1 MKRRRWAKV
10 LLALMLFVF
19 LTVVLGIGFL
29 HTGPGR
35 KRVLS
40 WLQDYL
46 FANQGIR
53 LETEELRYNLFDLAV
68 TLREARLSSR
78 TSPDLPPIL
87 TADRMYVDL
96 SLMSLLLR
104 GFLAIEQTR
113 IDSPE
118 VRILILKDGRT
129 NLPVS
134 EQDVEEESGGLPD
147 FIIESL
153 RLGNGSFSFR
163 DDRTGLQ
170 ARLGNWQ
177 MSIDGA
183 WSTLNHEIKLN
194 GEGAVK
200 LGDRE
205 VPISSLVLHA
215 DVPSNLEKATIRN
228 LQVRTPDASVQVS
241 GTVDD
246 LGDPNLGL
254 KVAAD
259 ADLARMAALAQ
270 ADVPVAGRV
279 HWDGEVRNGLQ
290 TMQVS
295 GSISGQNVSFR
306 SLDEVSLSSRV
317 LWDMAQKRLT
327 LSDLSVRSPEAELRG
342 EASLST
348 QATGQNTASLVVSR
362 LDLERLMR
370 GLDIGVR
377 VASQATG
384 RVEAAWAS
392 ENIDAANVRADLKL
406 SRTSGQPRRDTLPL
420 AGSVAVRK
428 DGGQA
433 QIRVNR
439 AESMGA
445 AVDADIRVSSLSNLQ
460 ENPNGR
466 ISGQLSGRVADLL
479 RLTSGLARFL
489 GKSGPLLGTEVGGPA
504 QFDARLGGTLQQP
517 TVRAEVRAPST
528 KVGNLEDVSLD
539 VAANYSAN
547 RVTVDRGVVAWADQ
561 RLLLGGAVSRL
572 QSSDPALD
580 LNARID
586 NGSIE
591 SLFLA
596 AGQTAPVTGKFKLL
610 AGAKGTVNN
619 PEVTANINASELKGF
634 GEALGTLTAEAT
646 LQNRALVSRLSLE
659 KPGDQGK
666 LDLDARYNLD
676 NQSYEFKADAPRFEL
691 TSLKL
696 GDRVLA
702 GVLSLTGSG
711 KGTVDNPTGTLK
723 VSGENLRYGDDAL
736 GNLEATLQ
744 AENREATLRASAPRF
759 SLDLAG
765 SVGVDEPHPVE
776 LTARLQG
783 TDLSVL
789 PLPSKT
795 ALAGNIHAEIAGGGV
810 LRDLKNDSS
819 GHGPN
824 DTQRRADGD
833 PVREPAGQPRFSQA
847 DFRPIIR
854 RIERIRSD
862 RTTG

>member
-10 LLALMLFVF
+10 LLALILFVF

-29 HTGPGR
+29 HTSPGR
-35 KRVLS
+35 KRMLS

-53 LETEELRYNLFDLAV
+53 LETEELRYNLFELAV

-78 TSPDLPPIL
+78 ASPDLPPIL

-129 NLPVS
+129 NIPVS
-134 EQDVEEESGGLPD
+134 QQDVEQESGGLPD

-183 WSTLNHEIKLN
+183 WSTLNHEIKLS

-200 LGDRE
+200 QGDRE
-205 VPISSLVLHA
+205 VPISSLALHA
-215 DVPSNLEKATIRN
+215 DVPSNLEKVTIRN

-420 AGSVAVRK
+420 AGSVAVR
-428 DGGQA
+428 
-433 QIRVNR
+433 
-439 AESMGA
+439 
-445 AVDADIRVSSLSNLQ
+445 
-460 ENPNGR
+460 
-466 ISGQLSGRVADLL
+466 
-479 RLTSGLARFL
+479 
-489 GKSGPLLGTEVGGPA
+489 
-504 QFDARLGGTLQQP
+504 
-517 TVRAEVRAPST
+517 
-528 KVGNLEDVSLD
+528 
-539 VAANYSAN
+539 
-547 RVTVDRGVVAWADQ
+547 
-561 RLLLGGAVSRL
+561 
-572 QSSDPALD
+572 
-580 LNARID
+580 
-586 NGSIE
+586 
-591 SLFLA
+591 
-596 AGQTAPVTGKFKLL
+596 
-610 AGAKGTVNN
+610 
-619 PEVTANINASELKGF
+619 
-634 GEALGTLTAEAT
+634 
-646 LQNRALVSRLSLE
+646 
-659 KPGDQGK
+659 
-666 LDLDARYNLD
+666 
-676 NQSYEFKADAPRFEL
+676 
-691 TSLKL
+691 
-696 GDRVLA
+696 
-702 GVLSLTGSG
+702 
-711 KGTVDNPTGTLK
+711 
-723 VSGENLRYGDDAL
+723 
-736 GNLEATLQ
+736 
-744 AENREATLRASAPRF
+744 
-759 SLDLAG
+759 
-765 SVGVDEPHPVE
+765 
-776 LTARLQG
+776 
-783 TDLSVL
+783 
-789 PLPSKT
+789 
-795 ALAGNIHAEIAGGGV
+795 
-810 LRDLKNDSS
+810 
-819 GHGPN
+819 
-824 DTQRRADGD
+824 
-833 PVREPAGQPRFSQA
+833 
-847 DFRPIIR
+847 
-854 RIERIRSD
+854 
-862 RTTG
+862 